1 MGHIEH
7 SRIGSGGKETI
18 MKKTIIFV
26 LIAMLALTG
35 CVHVRTYG
43 QEPLPT
49 VTEAPKADPTAA
61 PAVIEAPA
69 ATEAPVS
76 ETAAPAA
83 DASAQDFAFP
93 FTAVTL
99 DGDTVTEAF
108 FQEHDLTMVNVWAS
122 WCPPCRGELSE
133 LGELYGKLPENVG
146 FLSVTIDDPADL
158 KDAKALLQQNGCA
171 FPCLDITSSQELS
184 DEILP
189 QVMAIPATLFFD
201 RSGNLVGNMVIG
213 APERNGSVVEGY
225 LYEIQNRL
233 AQVNGK

>member
-1 MGHIEH
+1 
-7 SRIGSGGKETI
+7 
-18 MKKTIIFV
+18 MKKDIAFLMILMLLTTISCQGRN
-26 LIAMLALTG
+26 T
-35 CVHVRTYG
+35 T
-43 QEPLPT
+43 T
-49 VTEAPKADPTAA
+49 TA
-61 PAVIEAPA
+61 PAVSEA
-69 ATEAPVS
+69 TTAPVRS
-76 ETAAPAA
+76 NGEYAFTF
-83 DASAQDFAFP
+83 SAQ
-93 FTAVTL
+93 TL
-99 DGDTVTEAF
+99 DGKEVTEAF
-108 FQEHDLTMVNVWAS
+108 FGQHDLTMVNVWAS
-122 WCPPCRGELSE
+122 WCGPCRGELGE
-133 LGELYGKLPENVG
+133 LGQLYQELPANVG

-158 KDAKALLQQNGCA
+158 ADAKALLQQNGCA

>member
-1 MGHIEH
+1 
-7 SRIGSGGKETI
+7 
-18 MKKTIIFV
+18 MKKDIAFLMILMLLTTISCQGRN
-26 LIAMLALTG
+26 T
-35 CVHVRTYG
+35 T
-43 QEPLPT
+43 T
-49 VTEAPKADPTAA
+49 TA
-61 PAVIEAPA
+61 PAVSEA
-69 ATEAPVS
+69 TTAPVGS
-76 ETAAPAA
+76 NGEYAFTF
-83 DASAQDFAFP
+83 SAQ
-93 FTAVTL
+93 TL
-99 DGDTVTEAF
+99 DGKEVTEAF
-108 FQEHDLTMVNVWAS
+108 FGQHDLTMVNVWAS
-122 WCPPCRGELSE
+122 WCPPCRGELGE
-133 LGELYGKLPENVG
+133 LGQLYQELPANVG

-158 KDAKALLQQNGCA
+158 ADAKALLQQNGCA

>member
-1 MGHIEH
+1 
-7 SRIGSGGKETI
+7 
-18 MKKTIIFV
+18 MKKDIAFLMILMLLTTISCQGRN
-26 LIAMLALTG
+26 T
-35 CVHVRTYG
+35 T
-43 QEPLPT
+43 T
-49 VTEAPKADPTAA
+49 TA
-61 PAVIEAPA
+61 PAVSEA
-69 ATEAPVS
+69 TTAPVGS
-76 ETAAPAA
+76 NGEYAFTF
-83 DASAQDFAFP
+83 SAQ
-93 FTAVTL
+93 TL
-99 DGDTVTEAF
+99 DGKEVTEAF
-108 FQEHDLTMVNVWAS
+108 FGQHDLTMVNVWAS
-122 WCPPCRGELSE
+122 WCGPCRGELGE
-133 LGELYGKLPENVG
+133 LGQLYQELPANVG

-158 KDAKALLQQNGCA
+158 ADAKALLQQNGCA

>member
-1 MGHIEH
+1 
-7 SRIGSGGKETI
+7 
-18 MKKTIIFV
+18 MKKAIIFV
-26 LIAMLALTG
+26 LVALLALTG
-35 CVHVRTYG
+35 CVNVQMYAD
-43 QEPLPT
+43 EPLPT
-49 VTEAPKADPTAA
+49 VA
-61 PAVIEAPA
+61 PAVMDAPAATQAPAAPDGSAAMEAPA
-69 ATEAPVS
+69 APEAPVS
-76 ETAAPAA
+76 ATEAPAPRTY
-83 DASAQDFAFP
+83 AFT
-93 FTAVTL
+93 FTANTL
-99 DGDTVTEAF
+99 DGETVTEAYF
-108 FQEHDLTMVNVWAS
+108 GEHDLTMVNVWAS
-122 WCPPCRGELSE
+122 WCGPCRSELSE
-133 LGELYGKLPENVG
+133 LGELYTKLPENVG